1 MAATVLKER
10 YEIIREVG
18 RGGFGRTFLALDGCV
33 SPGRPCAIKQL
44 QPVLAKPQQFEGVR
58 ERFQREAAVLAQ
70 LSSGCPQIPHFYDRF
85 TEAGNF
91 YLVQEWIEGITLAER
106 IEREGPLGPDAVAQ
120 LLRDLLPVLTY
131 LQQNRTIHRDIKPH
145 NIILRRRDGRP
156 VLIDFGAVKE
166 VMTLSPDGRQ
176 PDTSTLVV
184 GTPGYMAPE
193 QAAGRPVYASDLY
206 GLAMTALYLLMG
218 RSPQDLPTHP
228 RTGEIL
234 WRQELPHLHG
244 PLADALTGALL
255 FHPRDRFATADE
267 MLAVLQQDGR
277 ATSIPPMTTPPYRA
291 AAMAATASTR
301 AALAPP
307 PANYGRSYL
316 LAAIATIATAASVG
330 FAIVRWTR
338 APIAENPAEPSSPT
352 AEVPAAS
359 FPEPTFP
366 ATEPPTPAE
375 VPGETARPEIVPD
388 IFIDSEPAI
397 AAEPPDSA
405 AESIPELVVPTEPT
419 AATIPTPPATSRP
432 AEAPPQVAVATSE
445 PSSPP
450 EIIAFTPGTSAQEV
464 RDRLGDPSQVRR
476 TWQSPSLQRLHYTD
490 AVPGSV
496 DLVFLENQKTQELQS
511 TQAVLS
517 ADAQPEVAEE
527 ILRQMLGGQL
537 DPSIRNVLQAV
548 VSGKDNLRSFQTTTA
563 YGTIQRQRDR
573 RLSLNVRL
581 K

>member
-1 MAATVLKER
+1 MAATILKER
-10 YEIIREVG
+10 YEIVREVG

-58 ERFQREAAVLAQ
+58 DRFQREAAVLAQ

-85 TEAGNF
+85 AEAGNF

-106 IEREGPLGPDAVAQ
+106 VEREGPLGPDTVAR
-120 LLRDLLPVLTY
+120 LLEDLLPVLTY
-131 LQQNRTIHRDIKPH
+131 LAQNRTIHRDIKPH

-234 WRQELPHLHG
+234 WQQELPHLHG
-244 PLADALTGALL
+244 PLADALAGALL
-255 FHPRDRFATADE
+255 FHPRDRFATAHE
-267 MLAVLQQDGR
+267 MLAVLQNKR
-277 ATSIPPMTTPPYRA
+277 STSLPPTTTPPYRA
-291 AAMAATASTR
+291 AATATASTR
-301 AALAPP
+301 AVLAPP
-307 PANYGRSYL
+307 PVNYWRSYL
-316 LAAIATIATAASVG
+316 LAAIATIATAATVG

-338 APIAENPAEPSSPT
+338 APIAENSSEPTTPT
-352 AEVPAAS
+352 AEAPAAS

-366 ATEPPTPAE
+366 ATKPSDSDPPPDIIEAPDATETPSE
-375 VPGETARPEIVPD
+375 SARPEIVPD
-388 IFIDSEPAI
+388 IFIDNDPAI
-397 AAEPPDSA
+397 AAAPPDSA
-405 AESIPELVVPTEPT
+405 AESIPELVVPTTP
-419 AATIPTPPATSRP
+419 AAPATP
-432 AEAPPQVAVATSE
+432 AVEEPPVAVSTPAFD
-445 PSSPP
+445 
-450 EIIAFTPGTSAQEV
+450 IIAFTPGTPAQEV

-476 TWQSPSLQRLHYTD
+476 AWQSPTLQKLHYTN
-490 AVPGSV
+490 AIPSV
-496 DLVFLENQKTQELQS
+496 DLVFSEDQKTQKLRS
-511 TQAVLS
+511 TQAILS
-517 ADAQPEVAEE
+517 ADTQPEVAEE
-527 ILRQMLGGQL
+527 LLRQMLGGQL
-537 DPSIRNVLQAV
+537 DPSLRNVLQ
-548 VSGKDNLRSFQTTTA
+548 
-563 YGTIQRQRDR
+563 
-573 RLSLNVRL
+573 
-581 K
+581 